1 MNKLER
7 QMLDYL
13 KELKQHNISGIKI
26 SFEDEGLTG
35 ELAQIITSVSMRA
48 DVPVA
53 IKIGGCEAR
62 RDLHDAKVLGAD
74 KIVAPMIETPY
85 SLKKFVEAKNAVYYA
100 DEEYDT
106 KFVINIETITGYK
119 NLFEMM
125 HLPEASQIYG
135 ITLGRVDF
143 AGSLGKDRSY
153 CNSPE
158 MLAIAQQ
165 IAEVAKIYN
174 KKMFLGGAISGD
186 ALNFM
191 RALPKDVFHSFETR
205 NVIFN
210 AQPALKDKN
219 LNTALTLAMAFELAW
234 MQRKREFY
242 GKISNAEAQRIEM
255 ISQRLAAQRQILSN
269 TK

>member
-1 MNKLER
+1 MNILEK
-7 QMLDYL
+7 QMFDSLVQL
-13 KELKQHNISGIKI
+13 KDHNIAGIKI

-35 ELAQIITSVSMRA
+35 ELAQIISSVSMRA
-48 DVPVA
+48 GVPVA

-74 KIVAPMIETPY
+74 KVVAPMIETPY
-85 SLKKFVEAKNAVYYA
+85 SLKKFVEAKNVVYPA
-100 DEEYDT
+100 DEGHDT
-106 KFVINIETITGYK
+106 RFIINIETITGYK

-125 HLPEASQIYG
+125 RQEEAKQIDG

-143 AGSLGKDRSY
+143 SGSLGKDRKY

-158 MLAIAQQ
+158 MLTIAQQ
-165 IAEVAKIYN
+165 IAEIARMYN
-174 KKMFLGGAISGD
+174 KKFCLGGAISGD
-186 ALNFM
+186 ALDFM
-191 RALPKDVFHSFETR
+191 RALPQDVFHSFETR

-210 AQPALKDKN
+210 AQPALQDKN
-219 LNTALTLAMAFELAW
+219 LNVALTTAMGFELAW

-242 GKISNAEAQRIEM
+242 GKISNSEMARIEM
-255 ISQRLAAQRQILSN
+255 ISKRYAAQQALLGK

>member
-1 MNKLER
+1 MNILEKE
-7 QMLDYL
+7 MFNTLT
-13 KELKQHNISGIKI
+13 ELKKHNVAGIKI

-35 ELAQIITSVSMRA
+35 ELAQIITSISLRA
-48 DVPVA
+48 NVPVA

-85 SLKKFVEAKNAVYYA
+85 ALKKFIEAKNNIYTSE
-100 DEEYDT
+100 DDT
-106 KFVINIETITGYK
+106 KFIINIETIYGYK

-125 HLPEASQIYG
+125 RQEEAKQIDG

-143 AGSLGKDRSY
+143 SGSLGKDRTY

-158 MLAIAQQ
+158 MLNVAQQ
-165 IAEVAKIYN
+165 IANVSRAYG
-174 KKMFLGGAISGD
+174 KKFCLGGAISSESLD
-186 ALNFM
+186 FM
-191 RALPKDVFHSFETR
+191 RALPSDVFYSFETR
-205 NVIFN
+205 NIIFD
-210 AQPALKDKN
+210 AQKALRGND
-219 LNTALTLAMAFELAW
+219 LNIALTLAMGFELAW

-242 GKISNAEAQRIEM
+242 GKISNAESARIDM
-255 ISQRLAAQRQILSN
+255 ISKRYAAQKALLEN